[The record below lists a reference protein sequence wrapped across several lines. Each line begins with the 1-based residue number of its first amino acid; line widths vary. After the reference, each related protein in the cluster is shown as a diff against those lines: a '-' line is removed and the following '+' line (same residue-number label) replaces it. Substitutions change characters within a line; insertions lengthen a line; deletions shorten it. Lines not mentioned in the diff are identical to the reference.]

1 MPALTHN
8 RVRNGFNGGRRLLN
22 ANAGVKFGRTAGAKG
37 GDASRSKALVGGI
50 GSQSRF
56 VRRAIKNRAVISKS
70 SKKCCPNITENVV
83 GVITITGTAK
93 VGNVLTA
100 NLTDTNG
107 VPTNVTYKWYR
118 SGVLIAGANAQ
129 TYTLIGPATNAANN
143 DQGKTITVNATYT
156 DKMHYNEN
164 VTSAATGAVA

>member
-22 ANAGVKFGRTAGAKG
+22 ANAGVKFSRTVAAKG

-70 SKKCCPNITENVV
+70 SKKCCTNITENVA
-83 GVITITGTAK
+83 GVITITGIAK
-93 VGNVLTA
+93 VGNVLIA
-100 NLTDTNG
+100 NLTDENG
-107 VPTNVTYKWYR
+107 VPKNVTFKWYR
-118 SGVLIAGANAQ
+118 SGVIIAGANTK
-129 TYTLIGPATNAANN
+129 TYTLVKA
-143 DQGKTITVNATYT
+143 DQSTTITVNATYT
-156 DKMHYNEN
+156 DNMHYNEN
-164 VTSAATGAVA
+164 VTSAATSSVA

>member
-22 ANAGVKFGRTAGAKG
+22 ANAGVKFGRTVGARG

-70 SKKCCPNITENVV
+70 SKKCCTNITENVA

-93 VGNVLTA
+93 VGNVLTI
-100 NLTDTNG
+100 NLTDENG
-107 VPTNVTYKWYR
+107 VPENVTFKWYR

-129 TYTLIGPATNAANN
+129 KYTLVAADQTN
-143 DQGKTITVNATYT
+143 TITANATYK
-156 DKMHYNEN
+156 DKMNYNEN
-164 VTSAATGAVA
+164 VTSVATDAVA

>member
-22 ANAGVKFGRTAGAKG
+22 ANAGVKFGRTVGARG

-70 SKKCCPNITENVV
+70 SKKCCTNITENVA

-93 VGNVLTA
+93 VGNVLTI
-100 NLTDTNG
+100 NLTDENG
-107 VPTNVTYKWYR
+107 VPENVTFKWYR

-129 TYTLIGPATNAANN
+129 TYTLVAADQTN
-143 DQGKTITVNATYT
+143 TITANATYK
-156 DKMHYNEN
+156 DKMNYNEN
-164 VTSAATGAVA
+164 VTSVATDAVA

>member
-22 ANAGVKFGRTAGAKG
+22 ANAGVKFGRTVGAKG

-70 SKKCCPNITENVV
+70 SKKCCTNITENFT
-83 GVITITGTAK
+83 GVITITGIAK

-129 TYTLIGPATNAANN
+129 RYTLVTADQTNN
-143 DQGKTITVNATYT
+143 ITVNATYT

-164 VTSAATGAVA
+164 VTSAATGTVA